1 MWHANITC
9 HSLKIMLASKVKSN
23 MLFVLELAAISSQ
36 FVFLLSYYSSSSR
49 SFSLL
54 TKGKQSMWKKK
65 FKSGSVC
72 SQPHH
77 LQNHCSRQLQNW
89 RSRIYYSLLSTTHK
103 TKNKW
108 KDYFAEQTESMRNV
122 YYLSSR
128 EAANFKAQ
136 SL

>member
-9 HSLKIMLASKVKSN
+9 HFLKIMLASKVKLN

-54 TKGKQSMWKKK
+54 TKGKQYVKKK
-65 FKSGSVC
+65 IKSGSVC

-103 TKNKW
+103 TKNNW
-108 KDYFAEQTESMRNV
+108 KDYFGEQTERMRNV

-128 EAANFKAQ
+128 EAAHFKAQ